1 MTPSPRPPIIVG
13 LDGSDAARGALDWAL
28 QTARLRRLPVHLLH
42 AWSIPLPPVAM
53 GPAITG
59 PSEDALRD
67 VAQTL
72 LDEALAY
79 TTAAAPDVDVSGE
92 LRTAPPASALI
103 AASKGAE
110 MVAVGSRGLGS
121 FTELLVG
128 SVSLQV
134 ATHAHCPVAVVRPH
148 TLGEGAG
155 PDVGRV
161 VVGVDGSQLSQDAAA
176 VAYEQAALRGVG
188 LSILHAWDS
197 PGFDAPGAVLPTEV
211 VLEDIQQEEQELIAE
226 TVAGLREDYPEVDV
240 QQRLVQGRTSKVLID
255 ASRGAELVVVGS
267 RGRGG
272 FASLMLGSVS
282 HALLHHAHAPVL
294 IVRPGAA

>member
-1 MTPSPRPPIIVG
+1 MTASPRPPIIVG

-53 GPAITG
+53 GPAVTG
-59 PSEDALRD
+59 PSEMALRE

-79 TTAAAPDVDVSGE
+79 AAVLVPDVEVTAE
-92 LRTAPPASALI
+92 LRTAPPANSLI
-103 AASKGAE
+103 EASKGAE
-110 MVAVGSRGLGS
+110 LVAVGSRGLGS

-134 ATHAHCPVAVVRPH
+134 ATHASCPVAVVRPH
-148 TLGEGAG
+148 TVGEVAG
-155 PDVGRV
+155 PDAGRV

-197 PGFDAPGAVLPTEV
+197 PGFDAPGAVLPTET
-211 VLEDIQQEEQELIAE
+211 VLQDVEEEEQELIAE
-226 TVAGLREDYPEVDV
+226 TVAGLRETYPDVDV
-240 QQRLVQGRTSKVLID
+240 QQRLVQGRTAKVLVE
-255 ASRGAELVVVGS
+255 ASKGAELIVVGS

-272 FASLMLGSVS
+272 FASLLLGSVS
-282 HALLHHAHAPVL
+282 HALLHHAHAPLL
-294 IVRPGAA
+294 IVRPGTA